1 MASRYSI
8 ILSFILAT
16 LLAVG
21 GVELFY
27 GSLIKKLAKN
37 ATITTQLDTTQPDT
51 NKTPPR
57 AVVTNHPQKKPG
69 GKEDYSIISRRSL
82 FGKIKATTSSKPAV
96 QEETVLTTTSL
107 NLALLG
113 TIGGKDND
121 QRAIIR
127 DKSDKKQDIYYK
139 GDAIANALIKEILRG
154 KIILTVNGKDEI
166 LLMQESKSPPS
177 TGAPKNYAMPEVV
190 RTPKRHIAATE
201 DLEEEMATEEELDM
215 EEDNEP
221 IEDLPPATIPKRRM
235 TLKPKSLQVTEP

>member
-27 GSLIKKLAKN
+27 GSLIKRLAKN

-82 FGKIKATTSSKPAV
+82 FGKIEPISSSKP
-96 QEETVLTTTSL
+96 EEKKEEVLTTTSL
-107 NLALLG
+107 NLTLLG
-113 TIGGKDND
+113 TVSGDAND

-127 DKSDKKQDIYYK
+127 DKSNKKQ
-139 GDAIANALIKEILRG
+139 
-154 KIILTVNGKDEI
+154 
-166 LLMQESKSPPS
+166 
-177 TGAPKNYAMPEVV
+177 EVEY
-190 RTPKRHIAATE
+190 RFRK
-201 DLEEEMATEEELDM
+201 
-215 EEDNEP
+215 
-221 IEDLPPATIPKRRM
+221 
-235 TLKPKSLQVTEP
+235 